1 MKKERGAIT
10 LFVIM
15 GMLFFIIALIN
26 IYVMSVNRKQS
37 QLQILEQ
44 ANGEYD
50 ENAEDI
56 YQSYFGEDLVNIY
69 NVDQLLSIGSNQNI
83 QVNEEG
89 GKIYNYRTNGTY
101 VLRNNLVFSVEDF
114 MDKYPNMF
122 VTETTTT
129 EKEET
134 KTETASYITT
144 NFSYTGSVQT
154 YKAEYTGTYELEVW
168 GAQGGSPSS
177 NISTKGG
184 TGGRGGYSVGEITL
198 EQGTNLYVYVGGQG
212 ECLNGTTMN
221 GSGGFNGGGNA
232 AYYAGGGGGGSD
244 IRLKAGDYYSR
255 IIVAG
260 GGGGGARGVY
270 PSDGGAGGGTSGGDG
285 EYEYQG
291 YQGKGAWSS
300 RGGGNGYYA
309 ESPGKARYFW

>member
-44 ANGEYD
+44 ANGAYD

-56 YQSYFGEDLVNIY
+56 YQSYFGDDLVNIY
-69 NVDQLLSIGSNQNI
+69 NVDQLLSIGSNKNI
-83 QVNEEG
+83 QVNEEN
-89 GKIYNYRTNGTY
+89 GKIYNFKTNGVY
-101 VLRNNLVFSVEDF
+101 VLRNNLSFSVADF
-114 MDKYPNMF
+114 MDKYPDMF
-122 VTETTTT
+122 ETEIVTI

-134 KTETASYITT
+134 RTETASYITT

-177 NISTKGG
+177 DISIRGG

-198 EQGTNLYVYVGGQG
+198 EQGTDLYVYVGGQG
-212 ECLNGTTMN
+212 KLP
-221 GSGGFNGGGNA
+221 SGGFNGGGRA
-232 AYYAGGGGGGSD
+232 SYYAGGGGGGSD

-260 GGGGGARGVY
+260 GGGGGAKRI
-270 PSDGGAGGGTSGGDG
+270 
-285 EYEYQG
+285 
-291 YQGKGAWSS
+291 
-300 RGGGNGYYA
+300 
-309 ESPGKARYFW
+309 